1 MQRVVE
7 VLDHFQH
14 LLQCYLEVRVSFL
27 YVDCVLQHVLEEREV
42 EVEGVDQKRE
52 REREEVKE

>member
-1 MQRVVE
+1 MLTECFSMSCGEEREEVE
-7 VLDHFQH
+7 GG
-14 LLQCYLEVRVSFL
+14 
-27 YVDCVLQHVLEEREV
+27 EEGRREV